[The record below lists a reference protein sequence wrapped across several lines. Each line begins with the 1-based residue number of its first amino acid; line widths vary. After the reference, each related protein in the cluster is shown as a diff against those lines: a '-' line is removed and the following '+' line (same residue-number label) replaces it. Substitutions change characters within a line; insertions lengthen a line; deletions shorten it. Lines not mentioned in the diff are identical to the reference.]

1 MTTEN
6 LFVEALK
13 SLRKTGEV
21 IDEQPLENIQGSY
34 ARAQKILSCI
44 ELAGLPAPNQA
55 WVENSWTVLSWGEGE
70 EGRALFIDN
79 EPPHTVSPQF
89 DDDGSNWL
97 SCLHSA
103 EDVEIMLSYVRR
115 WVDNKS
121 LQ

>member
-6 LFVEALK
+6 LFEEALK
-13 SLRKTGEV
+13 SLRETGAE

-34 ARAQKILSCI
+34 ARAQKILSCV

-55 WVENSWTVLSWGEGE
+55 WVENSWIVLSWGE

-89 DDDGSNWL
+89 DDWL
-97 SCLHSA
+97 SCIHST